1 MNSGSRPQ
9 SNPPPLFFGAF
20 DRHNFGDILLGHMAA
35 RDTGVAAPRFAGLA
49 ERDLRA
55 CGGFCVL
62 PVAAVTA
69 PVTLVHVGG
78 ELLDCDAGEAAWM
91 LGDSTLKW
99 PRQAPYV
106 MPREQL
112 PAGSRVVFRAVGG
125 VDLAYRSTAFRH
137 EVRHALR
144 QVDALSVRDRVT
156 QAFLASAGIA
166 AALEPDPV
174 TRLGEAF
181 AATVAPVT
189 AGNDPCL
196 AVQFAAEFGDDR
208 SLAAIAHGL
217 DGIGLPVVL
226 FRAGAA
232 PWHDDLAVY
241 ARLAQRLRVPA
252 SLFESLDVREIARL
266 IASSRGFVGSSLH
279 ARIVAAAFGRPC
291 LSLERTAGAGR
302 KLRAY
307 LDTWLP
313 GETVWSPE
321 GFADAGPALLVPR
334 AAG

>member
-1 MNSGSRPQ
+1 MNSGYRPQ
-9 SNPPPLFFGAF
+9 PTPPPLFFGAF

-35 RDTGVAAPRFAGLA
+35 RDAGVAAPRFAGLA

-55 CGGFCVL
+55 CGGFQVQ
-62 PVAAVTA
+62 PVAAVKA

-91 LGDSTLKW
+91 LGDSTLQW

-112 PAGSRVVFRAVGG
+112 PAGSRVIFRAVGG
-125 VDLAYRSTAFRH
+125 VGLAHRSAAFRH
-137 EVRHALR
+137 EVLHALR
-144 QVDALSVRDRVT
+144 QADALSVRDRVT
-156 QAFLASAGIA
+156 HAFLASAGIA

-181 AATVAPVT
+181 AFIVPAT

-241 ARLAQRLRVPA
+241 ARLAQRLRVA
-252 SLFESLDVREIARL
+252 VSLFESLDVWKIARL
-266 IASSRGFVGSSLH
+266 IAGSRGFVGSSLH
-279 ARIVAAAFGRPC
+279 ARVIAAAFGRPC
-291 LSLERTAGAGR
+291 LSLERMAGSGR

-321 GFADAGPALLVPR
+321 GFADTGQALVVPR